1 MWLLNIWPE
10 WRYLLSTSTYSSR
23 CFGDTLYFLKV
34 ENFYTTFTFQKVT
47 KLSTFDTLQMIHLRF
62 YIPLDTKQVISETFS
77 QLSFFR
83 SVLKNK
89 PQLIMLYYFTR
100 LNINCHSLL
109 KYLVL
114 LWKLCYL
121 HLFSC
126 TALLLLVLNL
136 IYLLYLCLP
145 ILAFSALTL

>member
-1 MWLLNIWPE
+1 
-10 WRYLLSTSTYSSR
+10 
-23 CFGDTLYFLKV
+23 
-34 ENFYTTFTFQKVT
+34 
-47 KLSTFDTLQMIHLRF
+47 MIHLRF